1 MMRSKMHRARH
12 PSSPSIPN
20 LAPMVDVVM
29 VILIFFMLGTS
40 FALSE
45 GVLPSQLPAQVGPG
59 GAASVSI
66 VPQVRIALVK
76 REASDAVAFSSWA
89 RNCLKKVSRRF
100 TCSCSKRSKP
110 APTPPVASSLPL
122 ILTFDTRM
130 WSTPWTH
137 AFAPACPTFSWSSA
151 PAKSRRLASH
161 EAPRISL
168 SNVNQ
173 PSSAP
178 LHISYCDHFG
188 NVGID
193 PRAPWSAGGP
203 RRSR

>member
-76 REASDAVAFSSWA
+76 REASDACRILVMGKELSEEGFEALYLFLLQKVEAGADPAGRVLLAVDPDIRYEDVVYAMDACVRAGMPNVQLVVGPGEIAAA
-89 RNCLKKVSRRF
+89 R
-100 TCSCSKRSKP
+100 
-110 APTPPVASSLPL
+110 
-122 ILTFDTRM
+122 
-130 WSTPWTH
+130 
-137 AFAPACPTFSWSSA
+137 
-151 PAKSRRLASH
+151 
-161 EAPRISL
+161 
-168 SNVNQ
+168 Q
-173 PSSAP
+173 P
-178 LHISYCDHFG
+178 
-188 NVGID
+188 
-193 PRAPWSAGGP
+193 
-203 RRSR
+203 